1 MVASGGWVPP
11 FSSLHPF
18 SDYGILIGEDEM
30 PDLVGRLR
38 AMKAVDVQRLRYAA
52 KQFCMQHLITVH
64 QQTDS
69 LIEAALLAQ

>member
-18 SDYGILIGEDEM
+18 SDYGVLVQPADL
-30 PDLVGRLR
+30 PRLVGRLR
-38 AMKAVDVQRLRYAA
+38 AMQAVDVERLRYAA
-52 KQFCMQHLITVH
+52 KDFCMQHLITVH

-69 LIEAALLAQ
+69 MVESVLAQ